1 MILMNSQANLP
12 KNGQDYHPPQTD
24 CQRPCGTA
32 FQKTNFRPGIV
43 IRYAMRTTY
52 FHPVI
57 ACLSLSTGFLHSQE
71 NPMKEPPRAA
81 VERPMREAGERLMQ
95 TPQKPWRIGLMV
107 NAVDDT
113 LRSHLD
119 LPENSAVIVT
129 ECREGEPAHKSGIRK
144 NDVIVSVNGRPAG
157 SIAPLA
163 AAVEA
168 TARTGEPLRLG
179 ILHKGQR
186 REVMIK
192 PDLPKPMPERDMA
205 DRTPKERPI
214 APDMPAMMRMQEQMM
229 RRFAEQ
235 QSQWTGRLER
245 QEKELM
251 RLRQEVEELNKALRQ
266 MKSESKEKE
275 KN

>member
-1 MILMNSQANLP
+1 
-12 KNGQDYHPPQTD
+12 
-24 CQRPCGTA
+24 
-32 FQKTNFRPGIV
+32 
-43 IRYAMRTTY
+43 MRTTY
-52 FHPVI
+52 FHPII

-71 NPMKEPPRAA
+71 NPENESTRAA
-81 VERPMREAGERLMQ
+81 MEMRKREEIERMIQA
-95 TPQKPWRIGLMV
+95 PQKPWRIGLMV
-107 NAVDDT
+107 NPVDDT

-163 AAVEA
+163 AAVE
-168 TARTGEPLRLG
+168 TSARTGEPLRLE

-192 PDLPKPMPERDMA
+192 PDLPRPMPERDMA

-214 APDMPAMMRMQEQMM
+214 APDMPAMMRMHEQMM
-229 RRFAEQ
+229 RRIAEQ
-235 QSQWTGRLER
+235 QSQWSGRWER